1 MIYRANPRPPVCVA
15 VLLMLLGLSLAGG
28 KALADADCWD
38 ADPPKESKGKCPTG
52 YKYSAKKK
60 ACVKVSCG
68 TGRVWNGDSQAC
80 IDSHS
85 AALTDQ
91 DFYTEARAL
100 AEEGQYRAALEMLA
114 RIKKQEQPRVLN
126 MIGYSTR
133 KLGDLDKGLDYY
145 HKALA
150 LDPNYLLARE
160 YLGEGYLQ
168 KGDLAEA
175 KAQLMEIAERC
186 GNHCEEYDKL
196 EKEIVI
202 FVTGDDA
209 GTSW

>member
-1 MIYRANPRPPVCVA
+1 MTYRAGHRPFISPA
-15 VLLMLLGLSLAGG
+15 VLLMLLGLSLACGT
-28 KALADADCWD
+28 ALADADCWD
-38 ADPPKESKGKCPTG
+38 TDPPKESKGKCPVA
-52 YKYSAKKK
+52 YKYIAKKK

-68 TGRVWNGDSQAC
+68 NGRVWSGEDQAC
-80 IDSHS
+80 VDSHS

-100 AEEGQYRAALEMLA
+100 ADEGRYRAALDRLA

-133 KLGDLDKGLDYY
+133 KLGDIDKGLDYY
-145 HKALA
+145 HRALA

-168 KGDLAEA
+168 KGDLAAA
-175 KAQLMEIAERC
+175 KA
-186 GNHCEEYDKL
+186 
-196 EKEIVI
+196 
-202 FVTGDDA
+202 
-209 GTSW
+209 